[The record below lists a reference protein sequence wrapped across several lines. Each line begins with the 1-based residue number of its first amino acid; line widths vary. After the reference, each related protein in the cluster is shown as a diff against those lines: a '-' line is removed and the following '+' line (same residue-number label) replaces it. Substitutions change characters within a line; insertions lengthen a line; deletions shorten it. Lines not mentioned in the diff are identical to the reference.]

1 MSKNTPIQQSQHLL
15 VVEKAKAD
23 QVIDADSQSI
33 KIIFWYIFT
42 SAIWLLFGTLVG
54 EYLGLK
60 FIWLN

>member
-15 VVEKAKAD
+15 VVEKAKTD

-42 SAIWLLFGTLVG
+42 SAIWL
-54 EYLGLK
+54 YLER
-60 FIWLN
+60 